1 MQIKRNQVIVI
12 AAQERTYTK
21 PRLAVVKSV
30 RKDGTLNCTFY
41 MYRHSNIAT
50 DYLCSTDEVIAVT
63 DISAND
69 FRNLACSFGNQDPA
83 DPFIIKQKA
92 LDAVYPQYAA
102 MRKDYG
108 PYESIE
114 EGIARLKAAA

>member
-12 AAQERTYTK
+12 QAQERTYTQ
-21 PRLAVVKSV
+21 PRLAIVKSV
-30 RKDGTLNCTFY
+30 RKNGTVNCTFY
-41 MYRHSNIAT
+41 MYRDSNIAT
-50 DYLCSTDEVIAVT
+50 DYLIDAKEIIAVT

-69 FRNLACSFGNQDPA
+69 FRNLACCFGNKDPN
-83 DPFIIKQKA
+83 DVFIKRQKA
-92 LDAVYPQYAA
+92 LDARFPKYAA

-108 PYESIE
+108 PYESIS